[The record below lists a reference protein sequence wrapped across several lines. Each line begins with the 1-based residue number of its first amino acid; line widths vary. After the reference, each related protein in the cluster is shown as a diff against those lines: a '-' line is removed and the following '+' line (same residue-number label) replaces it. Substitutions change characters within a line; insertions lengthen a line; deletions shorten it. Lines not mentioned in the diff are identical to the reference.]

1 MRYIFWLAAA
11 GLPLAAQVM
20 TTPTTSSGG
29 QTRVQESPS
38 LYLSGK
44 IALEDGAA
52 IPPNV
57 TVERVCGGVSKT
69 VAYTDARG
77 HFNFRWSGNGGAI
90 VDDASDAGS
99 GAPHSSNAHGYG
111 SSQSA
116 GGGNILASDPFAS
129 RMMNCALRASL
140 AGYRSD
146 AIDIFNHRAS
156 DDPDIGTIVL
166 HRIAGVE
173 GASISVTSMQAPK
186 AARAAFERGLQAQ
199 LKNRPADAVSDFEKA
214 VALYPKFA
222 DAWVNLAKLRL
233 AAGADAPAREALVK
247 AMDADPKLVAPYLE
261 LGLAAA
267 KESKWDECLHYLD
280 HALELDP
287 VDYPLVWYTDAVA
300 NYNLA
305 KYDAAEKSAR
315 TAAKLDPHHVN
326 PRAEYLLGLVL
337 AEKKD
342 YAGAATEL
350 AAFIKLAPNAPDLPQ
365 VKDRLS
371 EIEKLAAQK

>member
-1 MRYIFWLAAA
+1 MRYICWLTAA
-11 GLPLAAQVM
+11 GFPLVAQVM
-20 TTPTTSSGG
+20 STPTTSNGG
-29 QTRVQESPS
+29 QPSVQASPS
-38 LYLSGK
+38 LYISGT
-44 IALEDGAA
+44 IVIEDGSA

-57 TVERVCGGVSKT
+57 TVERVCGGFSKT
-69 VAYTDARG
+69 VAYADAKG
-77 HFNFRWSGNGGAI
+77 HFNFRWSGNSGGI
-90 VDDASDAGS
+90 VEDASDAGS
-99 GAPHSSNAHGYG
+99 GPTRSSNAHGYG
-111 SSQSA
+111 GSQSA
-116 GGGNILASDPFAS
+116 GGASILAADPFGS

-140 AGYRSD
+140 AGYRSE
-146 AIDIFNHRAS
+146 AIEIFNHRAS
-156 DDPDIGTIVL
+156 DDPNIGTIVL

-186 AARAAFERGLQAQ
+186 AARAAYERGLQAL
-199 LKNRPADAVSDFEKA
+199 LKNKPADAAGDFEKA
-214 VALYPKFA
+214 VALYPKYA

-233 AAGADAPAREALVK
+233 AAGADAPARDALAK
-247 AMDADPKLVAPYLE
+247 AMEADSKLVEPYLE
-261 LGLAAA
+261 LGLLAA

-280 HALELDP
+280 RALELDP

-350 AAFIKLAPNAPDLPQ
+350 AAFIKLAPSAPDLPQ